1 MGQERNRR
9 NVVFDETYKSFVYGA
24 GDRIRTGDVQLGKL
38 ASLGRISGTLRDS
51 SPTGLSRCRPV
62 PSEILR
68 QFLRRGGDRCSPVPR
83 APARGGTHRP
93 CADPHQSAPRASLR
107 YRSTGASSPA
117 PWAAGPS
124 GRLIPRRNPDRA
136 AGNVS
141 SVPCWTAPP

>member
-24 GDRIRTGDVQLGKL
+24 GDRIRTGDIQLGKL
-38 ASLGRISGTLRDS
+38 ASLGRISGTLRDAS
-51 SPTGLSRCRPV
+51 ARALSRSRPV

-68 QFLRRGGDRCSPVPR
+68 QFLRRGGDRCSSVPP
-83 APARGGTHRP
+83 APPPGGTHRP
-93 CADPHQSAPRASLR
+93 CADPPQSTTPASPR

-117 PWAAGPS
+117 PWAAGQS

-141 SVPCWTAPP
+141 SVPC